1 VTPPPSGDGKPSRT
15 TKVPTGASATTKAT
29 AKTTTKA
36 QPAKRAS
43 SKTAASKR
51 AASSRAGAQQV
62 TRTAEQLHEA
72 AFAGFEALGDEEL
85 PPLEAEQGVE
95 TFLAALHAEQ
105 AWYPALLHVVARWV
119 TADERAGGAAYHYL
133 LGGEAFDWRRLA
145 ERLLDAAGDLVPADE
160 AERLLFEGRPPHGED
175 ASEEAF
181 ARAIG
186 REKYRAHLN
195 FQYGVTV
202 EEALLLQAEIEL
214 QKARSL
220 EGPRGEPADVAAYE
234 RVYGKP
240 FAELVA
246 DYRIETGSALAEQVS
261 QAELAAFTYWCSKY
275 RFRLA
280 EPARVASDTRKALAL
295 LSRLEA
301 ERAPRE
307 LRAPDAHPA
316 EVIEL

>member
-1 VTPPPSGDGKPSRT
+1 MTPARNGAAKPSRAAKAASG
-15 TKVPTGASATTKAT
+15 TKTGAKTGTR
-29 AKTTTKA
+29 AKP
-36 QPAKRAS
+36 QPAKKAG
-43 SKTAASKR
+43 SKQATAEQA
-51 AASSRAGAQQV
+51 
-62 TRTAEQLHEA
+62 TRTAEQLHDA
-72 AFAGFEALGDEEL
+72 AFEGFEASEDKEL
-85 PPLEAEQGVE
+85 PPLDAEQGVA
-95 TFLAALHAEQ
+95 TFLAALRAGQ

-119 TADERAGGAAYHYL
+119 TADERADGVAYHYL

-145 ERLLDAAGDLVPADE
+145 ERLLDVAGDLVPEDE
-160 AERLLFEGRPPHGED
+160 AERLLFEGKPPEGED

-202 EEALLLQAEIEL
+202 EETLLLQAETEL

-246 DYRIETGSALAEQVS
+246 EYRVETGSALAEQVS

-307 LRAPDAHPA
+307 LRAPDTRPV

>member
-1 VTPPPSGDGKPSRT
+1 MTPARNGDGKRSR
-15 TKVPTGASATTKAT
+15 GAKAKTKA
-29 AKTTTKA
+29 A
-36 QPAKRAS
+36 P
-43 SKTAASKR
+43 KR
-51 AASSRAGAQQV
+51 AALKQTAA
-62 TRTAEQLHEA
+62 TAEDAHEA
-72 AFAGFEALGDEEL
+72 VFEGLEDEEL
-85 PPLEAEQGVE
+85 PPLEAEDGVE
-95 TFLAALHAEQ
+95 QFLAALRAGK

-119 TADERAGGAAYHYL
+119 TPEERVEGAVYHYL
-133 LGGEAFDWRRLA
+133 LGGEAFDWQRLA
-145 ERLLDAAGDLVPADE
+145 QRLLDAAGDLVPEDE
-160 AERLLFEGRPPHGED
+160 AEQLLFAGKPPEGED

-186 REKYRAHLN
+186 REKHRAHLN
-195 FQYGVTV
+195 FVYGVTV
-202 EEALLLQAEIEL
+202 EEALLLQAETEL

-240 FAELVA
+240 FVELVA
-246 DYRIETGSALAEQVS
+246 EYRIETGSALAEQVT

-307 LRAPDAHPA
+307 QRAPDARPA
-316 EVIEL
+316 QVIEL

>member
-1 VTPPPSGDGKPSRT
+1 MSPSAGGGGEPSPT
-15 TKVPTGASATTKAT
+15 AKAATKVARDASA
-29 AKTTTKA
+29 A
-36 QPAKRAS
+36 QPATKRPAR
-43 SKTAASKR
+43 KAASKR
-51 AASSRAGAQQV
+51 AAEQS
-62 TRTAEQLHEA
+62 TPTAEQLHEA
-72 AFAGFEALGDEEL
+72 AFDGFEAFEEDDL
-85 PPLEAEQGVE
+85 PPLEAEEGVA
-95 TFLAALHAEQ
+95 TFVAGLRADQ
-105 AWYPALLHVVARWV
+105 AWYPALLQIVARWV
-119 TADERAGGAAYHYL
+119 TADERADGANYHYL

-145 ERLLDAAGDLVPADE
+145 ERLLDAAGDLVPAEE
-160 AERLLFEGRPPHGED
+160 AERLLFDGKPPEGED

-195 FQYGVTV
+195 FQYGVTI
-202 EEALLLQAEIEL
+202 EETLLLQAETEL

-220 EGPRGEPADVAAYE
+220 DGVRGEPADVAAYE

-240 FAELVA
+240 FLELVA
-246 DYRIETGSALAEQVS
+246 EYRIETGAALAEQVS

-301 ERAPRE
+301 ERAPRA
-307 LRAPDAHPA
+307 LRAPDARPA
-316 EVIEL
+316 AVIEL